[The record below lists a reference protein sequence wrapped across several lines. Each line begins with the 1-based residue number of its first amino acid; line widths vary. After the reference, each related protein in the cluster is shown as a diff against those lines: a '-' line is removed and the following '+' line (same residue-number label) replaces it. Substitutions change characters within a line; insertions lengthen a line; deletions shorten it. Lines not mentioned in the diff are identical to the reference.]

1 MPEDLQVTWE
11 AYHRKVE
18 QLARIVRDS
27 GIAAD
32 QIICIAKGGLR
43 VGDILARIFK
53 LPLAILAVEAYNDQ
67 HDPRA
72 PNRVVIADSLTS
84 TRQPLGRRILLVD
97 DLVDRGATLKEAVA
111 WLRRRAVTPPA
122 EVWTAVI
129 WYKRRSMFV
138 PDFWVEVI
146 EGDEPP
152 WIVQPFERYE
162 HLRPEDL

>member
-1 MPEDLQVTWE
+1 MADDLEVSWAE
-11 AYHRKVE
+11 YHRKVE

-27 GIAAD
+27 RIAPE

-53 LPLAILAVEAYNDQ
+53 LPLAILAAEAYTDRN
-67 HDPRA
+67 DPRA
-72 PNRVVIADSLTS
+72 PNRVVIAESLTS
-84 TRQPLGRRILLVD
+84 TRQPLGSRILLVD
-97 DLVDRGATLKEAVA
+97 DLVDRGGTMQEAVA

-129 WYKRRSMFV
+129 WYKRRSIFA